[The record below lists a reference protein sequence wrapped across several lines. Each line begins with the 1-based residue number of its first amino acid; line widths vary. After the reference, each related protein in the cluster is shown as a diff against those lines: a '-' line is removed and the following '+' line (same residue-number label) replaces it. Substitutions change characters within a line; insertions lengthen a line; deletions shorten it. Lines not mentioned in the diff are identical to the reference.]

1 MTQDPL
7 KPLVVEVEGLART
20 VLADPR
26 VQGGDLR
33 RVLGFIA
40 DVAKVVDTSFQDVL
54 AVLIELKYL
63 TEDDLHSGRLVDIRK
78 QLDQVTARSR
88 YRDAW
93 EICSQLHHLSE
104 QYDQQIDPIV
114 VNLQHQGEWS
124 HIFGLINEYEGAI
137 INRVGQTVW
146 ELADM
151 LSKATPASIADINRL
166 ADDRSKGL
174 QESLGQ
180 LRALSAEIMGLSGH
194 AGFLELTA
202 DRRALVQSA
211 NLFFGEGA
219 ITMGDTFDFSGATIS
234 GSNVN
239 IKSTLTNVTQTVG
252 QIPAADDTAKQELA
266 KLIEQLNQALQQA
279 PSGKEEEAEAVAD
292 YAKDLVEQAAAPQPN
307 RTKITITGEGLKM
320 AAQNLAAV
328 IPTVVTIAAQI
339 VGAVLRLAK

>member
-7 KPLVVEVEGLART
+7 QPLVVEVEGLTRT

-33 RVLGFIA
+33 RALAFIA
-40 DVAKVVDTSFQDVL
+40 DVAQVVDTSFQDVL

-63 TEDDLHSGRLVDIRK
+63 TKDDLNSGRLLDIRK

-104 QYDQQIDPIV
+104 QFDQQIAPIV
-114 VNLQHQGEWS
+114 GNLQHQGEWS
-124 HIFGLINEYEGAI
+124 DIFGLINEYEGAI
-137 INRVGQTVW
+137 INRVGQTVS
-146 ELADM
+146 ELGEM
-151 LSKATPASIADINRL
+151 LIDATPASIPDINQL
-166 ADDRSKGL
+166 AAERSRAL
-174 QESLGQ
+174 QESLTQ
-180 LRALSAEIMGLSGH
+180 LRDLSAEIMGLSGH
-194 AGFLELTA
+194 TGFLELTA
-202 DRRALVQSA
+202 DRRALARSA

-219 ITMGDTFDFSGATIS
+219 ITVGDTFDFSGATIS

-252 QIPAADDTAKQELA
+252 QIPAADDAAKKELA
-266 KLIEQLNQALQQA
+266 QLIEQLNQALQQA
-279 PSGKEEEAEAVAD
+279 PAGKEQEAEAVAD
-292 YAKDLVEQAAAPQPN
+292 YAKDLVEQAAVPQPN
-307 RTKITITGEGLKM
+307 RTKIRITGEGLKM

-328 IPTVVTIAAQI
+328 MPTVVTIATQI
-339 VGAVLRLAK
+339 VGSVLKLGQ